1 MSMAELSLDELQ
13 SLLEQSIAKHH
24 EPRQR
29 YADRMATND
38 STNKEEDA

>member
-1 MSMAELSLDELQ
+1 MHDDLSLDELQ